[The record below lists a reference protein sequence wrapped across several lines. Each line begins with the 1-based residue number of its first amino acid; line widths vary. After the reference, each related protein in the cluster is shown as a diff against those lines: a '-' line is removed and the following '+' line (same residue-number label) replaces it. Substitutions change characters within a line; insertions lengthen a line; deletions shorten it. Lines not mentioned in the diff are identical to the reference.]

1 MLEPG
6 SALGGSSKA
15 GGELDAAKA
24 AYARAAAA
32 KDAAGMHAHAH
43 TLLSLSPTLGTAQQ
57 IVNTL
62 PLELPQR
69 SPIRVKVA
77 FLRSYTVEPAVPF
90 LRALARLHGV
100 DVEVKLGEFN
110 SYTQEVLDPD
120 SWLYGFD
127 PQIVILAVQTRDLA
141 PDLWNGVSE
150 ISAQEAAGVVDSIV
164 APLVALLERLRS
176 RSSAALIIQNLQQ
189 PVLAAAGLY
198 DSRRAAGQQEI
209 IRMVNRRLSE
219 EVLRHDG
226 AYVLDYD
233 SLVARHGRERWND
246 EKKWLTSRSPVAAD
260 CLMFAAREYLRFI
273 LPIAGRLSKV
283 LVVDLDNT
291 LWGGVIGEDG
301 LTGIRLGPEYPGA
314 TYLALQR
321 AILRIAERGVLLA
334 ICSKNNPA
342 DALDVLENHPEML
355 LRPKHFAAVRINWT
369 DKAQNLREIA
379 AELNVGIDSLAFLD
393 DNPVERQRIRLDLP
407 EATVI
412 DLPADPTGYATT
424 LLSAPVFE
432 RLSVTAEDRA
442 RSGHYTAQR
451 ERKSAA
457 SAAGSLEDFYRS
469 LEMQAQIVAVTP
481 ATLARIAQLTQKTN
495 QLNTTTRRY
504 TETEVQALANDPAW
518 RLFGVRIVD
527 KFGDNGI
534 VGVVFLK
541 LLGGTAEIDT
551 FLLSCRVIG
560 RTVETMMLSHVCDLA
575 VAADCTRIDAWFLPT
590 KKNEPATRIYSGNGF
605 TKTQESAAGSLW
617 QFSLSG
623 ESIQRPQ
630 WIGQMSP

>member
-1 MLEPG
+1 MVEPSG
-6 SALGGSSKA
+6 AAGGPKA
-15 GGELDAAKA
+15 GGELDTTKT
-24 AYARAAAA
+24 AYTRAAAA
-32 KDAAGMHAHAH
+32 KDVPGMHAHAH

-62 PLELPQR
+62 PLDLPHR
-69 SPIRVKVA
+69 PCIRVKVA

-90 LRALARLHGV
+90 LKALGRLHGV
-100 DVEVKLGEFN
+100 EIDVKLGEFN

-120 SWLYGFD
+120 SWLYRFD
-127 PQIVILAVQTRDLA
+127 PQIVILAVQTRDVA
-141 PDLWNGVSE
+141 PDLWNGVRE
-150 ISAQEAAGVVDSIV
+150 ISAQDAAGAVDSIV
-164 APLVALLERLRS
+164 APLVSLIQRFRS
-176 RSSAALIIQNLQQ
+176 RSSASLIIQNLQQ
-189 PVLAAAGLY
+189 PVLAAAGLH
-198 DSRRAAGQQEI
+198 DSRREAGQQEI

-219 EVLRHDG
+219 ETRQYDG
-226 AYVLDYD
+226 VYVMDYD

-260 CLMFAAREYLRFI
+260 YLQFVAREYLRFV
-273 LPIAGRLSKV
+273 LPIVGRVSKV

-301 LTGIRLGPEYPGA
+301 LAGIRLGPEYPGA
-314 TYLALQR
+314 TFVALQR
-321 AILRIAERGVLLA
+321 ALLRIADRGVLLA

-342 DALDVLENHPEML
+342 DALEVLENHPEML

-393 DNPVERQRIRLDLP
+393 DNPVERQRIRLELP
-407 EATVI
+407 EVTVI
-412 DLPADPTGYATT
+412 DLPGDPAGYATT
-424 LLSAPVFE
+424 LLSSPVFE
-432 RLSVTAEDRA
+432 RLSITTEDRA
-442 RSGHYTAQR
+442 RAGYYTAQR
-451 ERKSAA
+451 ERKSAE
-457 SAAGSLEDFYRS
+457 SSAGSLEDFYRS
-469 LEMQAQIVAVTP
+469 LEMQAQIVAITP
-481 ATLARIAQLTQKTN
+481 ATLARISQLTQKTN

-504 TETEVQALANDPAW
+504 TETEVQALADDPAW

-541 LLGGTAEIDT
+541 LLGDTAEIDT

-575 VAADCTRIDAWFLPT
+575 VAAGRTRIDAWFLPT
-590 KKNEPATRIYSGNGF
+590 KKNEPAARIYSDNGF
-605 TKTQESAAGSLW
+605 TKTQETAAGSLW
-617 QFSLSG
+617 QLSLRG
-623 ESIQRPQ
+623 ESIQRPA
-630 WIGQMSP
+630 WIGQMSS